1 MTTHALAGLGLFLTG
16 AAFSQVLAFGVAA
29 WRLARRRRR
38 IVETLGPPAP
48 DPPDR
53 ESLPLRHRVDHQE
66 TSGEAFIHQ

>member
-1 MTTHALAGLGLFLTG
+1 MTTHALAGVGLFLTG

-48 DPPDR
+48 DPPDH
-53 ESLPLRHRVDHQE
+53 EGLPLQCPVNHQDA
-66 TSGEAFIHQ
+66 SGEAFIHQ